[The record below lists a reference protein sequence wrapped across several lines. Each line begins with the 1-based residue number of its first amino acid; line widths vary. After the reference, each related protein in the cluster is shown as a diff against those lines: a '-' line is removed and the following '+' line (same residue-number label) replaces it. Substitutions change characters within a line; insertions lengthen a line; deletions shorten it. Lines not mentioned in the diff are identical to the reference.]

1 MATPALSQSDVGI
14 VREES
19 NEVSQITGAAPS
31 RQMKLLFD
39 KNRLDELAATERN
52 KIISVLARILMQAA
66 GLRVEELEDDQ
77 R

>member
-1 MATPALSQSDVGI
+1 ML
-14 VREES
+14 ES
-19 NEVSQITGAAPS
+19 FGRKAMKMKSLRLPVPS

-39 KNRLDELAATERN
+39 KSRLDGVAPVERN
-52 KIISVLARILMQAA
+52 EIISVLAQILMQAA

>member
-1 MATPALSQSDVGI
+1 ML
-14 VREES
+14 ES
-19 NEVSQITGAAPS
+19 FGRKAMKSLRLPVPAPS

-39 KNRLDELAATERN
+39 ENRLDGVAPAERK
-52 KIISVLARILMQAA
+52 KIISVLAQILMQAA

>member
-1 MATPALSQSDVGI
+1 MKSLRLPVP
-14 VREES
+14 
-19 NEVSQITGAAPS
+19 APS

-39 KNRLDELAATERN
+39 ENRLDGVAPAERK
-52 KIISVLARILMQAA
+52 KIISVLAQILMQAA

>member
-1 MATPALSQSDVGI
+1 MKSLRLPV
-14 VREES
+14 
-19 NEVSQITGAAPS
+19 PS

-39 KNRLDELAATERN
+39 KNRLAGVAPAERN
-52 KIISVLARILMQAA
+52 EIISVLAQILMQAA

>member
-1 MATPALSQSDVGI
+1 MKSLRLPVPAP
-14 VREES
+14 
-19 NEVSQITGAAPS
+19 N

-39 KNRLDELAATERN
+39 KNRLDGVAPTERN
-52 KIISVLARILMQAA
+52 KIISVLAQILMQAA

>member
-1 MATPALSQSDVGI
+1 MKSFRLPV
-14 VREES
+14 
-19 NEVSQITGAAPS
+19 AAPS

-39 KNRLDELAATERN
+39 NNRLEGVAPAERN

-66 GLRVEELEDDQ
+66 GLRVEELEDDK